1 MTFFIK
7 TTILKFESSYF
18 NEKFVKFAKYIN
30 RCLCENELSQK
41 LIIFRKKTWSYD
53 NFKGV

>member
-1 MTFFIK
+1 MTVFIK

-53 NFKGV
+53 NFNGV